1 MEADAQKQ
9 FNSKLAALETRITE
23 VQSKLSELQG
33 KSPDGGRLVAT
44 PEVLKTIEEFQAQEL
59 SMRRE
64 RRDIRRALREGIDA
78 LETKLLVIN
87 LLTTPVLLGFF
98 GLWFAR
104 HRKHA
109 A

>member
-1 MEADAQKQ
+1 MEAAAQKKYNAQ
-9 FNSKLAALETRITE
+9 LTALETRISEAQT
-23 VQSKLSELQG
+23 KLSELQG

-44 PEVLKTIEEFQAQEL
+44 PEVLAEIEKFQAEEL
-59 SMRRE
+59 KMRRE
-64 RRDIRRALREGIDA
+64 RRDIRRAFREDIDA

-87 LLTTPVLLGFF
+87 LLATPVLLGAF

-104 HRKHA
+104 HRRLA